1 MIRMMGEELEVS
13 EYRGRIFD
21 HDRYVRCNKHC
32 FNGIDSRLSVND
44 NRLIGRAYRIFENS

>member
-21 HDRYVRCNKHC
+21 DDRYVRYNKYC

-44 NRLIGRAYRIFENS
+44 NRLIGRAYRILETG